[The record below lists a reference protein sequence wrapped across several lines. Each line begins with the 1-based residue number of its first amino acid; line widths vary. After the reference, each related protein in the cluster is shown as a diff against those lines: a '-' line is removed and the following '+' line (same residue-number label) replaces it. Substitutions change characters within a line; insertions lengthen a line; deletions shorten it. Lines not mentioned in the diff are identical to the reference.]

1 MAEME
6 GGVMTRCFVRG
17 AGIAEG
23 TGDVIGE
30 IIGTEESNAHPLF
43 YFVNHRGDTM
53 AAYVQHDT
61 TKTLAAEYRYDAFG
75 NVLSS
80 TTNEPAFLP
89 RFTFSTKEYLAEA
102 GLYLYAYRVYDPVAG
117 RWTQRDPIDYQD
129 SANLYQFCGN
139 DPVNGWDTD
148 GRIFLELMN
157 PFNWI
162 PVAVKLV
169 KESFNTEH
177 SDKAK
182 HAIVSKEMTIR
193 FGPVPAFAIGVVNEE
208 IDMVFGEGFNVQDV
222 AANLKGIGSVFS
234 LDVVDE
240 SDLAKLPWTSDDTL
254 VGGHKS
260 VAQKGQQLLDN
271 ADARKTPADQTTNA
285 TK

>member
-1 MAEME
+1 
-6 GGVMTRCFVRG
+6 
-17 AGIAEG
+17 
-23 TGDVIGE
+23 
-30 IIGTEESNAHPLF
+30 
-43 YFVNHRGDTM
+43 
-53 AAYVQHDT
+53 
-61 TKTLAAEYRYDAFG
+61 
-75 NVLSS
+75 
-80 TTNEPAFLP
+80 
-89 RFTFSTKEYLAEA
+89 
-102 GLYLYAYRVYDPVAG
+102 
-117 RWTQRDPIDYQD
+117 
-129 SANLYQFCGN
+129 
-139 DPVNGWDTD
+139 
-148 GRIFLELMN
+148 
-157 PFNWI
+157 
-162 PVAVKLV
+162 
-169 KESFNTEH
+169 
-177 SDKAK
+177 
-182 HAIVSKEMTIR
+182 MTIR